1 MDTTAPGQ
9 GGCKGSRCPA
19 PALSPCPA
27 VPVQP
32 SGAPGTISEA
42 EPVPRQRHPT
52 PATAQRPHHRPR
64 SPGSAT
70 DRAGGKWPVRRRR
83 RRVSCPIDRFDAPPA
98 APSAGTIDAG
108 AGVEGGKRGGVGGGG
123 RGRRAA
129 GRGAGGNGTGGVGG
143 RDGGGGAAPA
153 REQRGGC
160 PAASPPGIAPGTRP
174 RQQSRWRRPRVA
186 GARPAASGRPG
197 GVRGCAG
204 CRWAKAAAT
213 GIWKVP
219 SRPSPVVP
227 SPPPPSPRRSDPS
240 PRRPPAL

>member
-153 REQRGGC
+153 REQRGGVRPPRPPASPLAHGPGSKAVGGGRGLPEPGQRPRGGRGGC
-160 PAASPPGIAPGTRP
+160 GAAPAAAGRKPPP
-174 RQQSRWRRPRVA
+174 Q
-186 GARPAASGRPG
+186 ASGRFRL
-197 GVRGCAG
+197 VRP
-204 CRWAKAAAT
+204 
-213 GIWKVP
+213 P
-219 SRPSPVVP
+219 SSR
-227 SPPPPSPRRSDPS
+227 PPPPSPRRSDPS